1 MIELS
6 PERKRKEGD
15 AMNSSRK
22 GSNQILGM
30 VSDADARRLLLDWVN
45 TDSFSRDN
53 GVRKRLLLRHPE
65 IFADLDPAIY
75 NEKPFD
81 DPAEVITPER
91 RQLRRLI
98 GQVFSLIANVGTYLQ
113 AGWNESDPR
122 RREWLFVKSRLL
134 YHSGLDGLRA
144 AMQGVRMGHSEVREV
159 KDGVE
164 QPPRPVRRLQVD
176 TPDDLHLAFA
186 LRLAALEVSLTPFEA
201 AMFHLQTHLTDKIRR
216 CPNQTCP
223 APYFF
228 AVKRAQKFCSTK
240 CAEPAQ
246 REAKRRW
253 WNENRGK
260 N

>member
-1 MIELS
+1 
-6 PERKRKEGD
+6 
-15 AMNSSRK
+15 MNSSRK

-30 VSDADARRLLLDWVN
+30 VSDAQARRLLLDWVN
-45 TDSFSRDN
+45 TDSFSQDN
-53 GVRKRLLLRHPE
+53 GVRRRLLVRHPE

-75 NEKPFD
+75 DEKRFD

-91 RQLRRLI
+91 RQRRRVLMHL
-98 GQVFSLIANVGTYLQ
+98 FNLIASVGTYLQ

-122 RREWLFVKSRLL
+122 LREWLFVKARLL
-134 YHSGLDGLRA
+134 YHSELERLRA
-144 AMQGVRMGHSEVREV
+144 AIQEVRMGPGEVREV
-159 KDGVE
+159 NDGVV
-164 QPPRPVRRLQVD
+164 QPQRTVRPFKVD
-176 TPDDLHLAFA
+176 TPDGLHLAFA
-186 LRLAALEVSLTPFEA
+186 MRLAALEVALTPFEA
-201 AMFHLQTHLTDKIRR
+201 AMFHLQTNLADKIRR

-228 AVKRAQKFCSTK
+228 AVKKAQKFCSTK

-260 N
+260 T

>member
-1 MIELS
+1 
-6 PERKRKEGD
+6 
-15 AMNSSRK
+15 MNSSRK
-22 GSNQILGM
+22 RGNQILGM
-30 VSDADARRLLLDWVN
+30 ISDTHARRLLLDWVN

-53 GVRKRLLLRHPE
+53 GVRRRLLLQHPE

-75 NEKPFD
+75 DEKLFD

-91 RQLRRLI
+91 RQLRKLI
-98 GQVFSLIANVGTYLQ
+98 GRAFTLIAEVGTHLQ
-113 AGWNESDPR
+113 AGWNEADPW
-122 RREWLFVKSRLL
+122 RREWLFVRARLL
-134 YHSGLDGLRA
+134 YHSGLDRLRA
-144 AMQGVRMGHSEVREV
+144 AMQDVRMGHSEVSEV
-159 KDGVE
+159 KDGVV
-164 QPPRPVRRLQVD
+164 QPQRAVRPLQVD

-201 AMFHLQTHLTDKIRR
+201 AMFHLQTRLTDKIRR

-228 AVKRAQKFCSTK
+228 AAKRAQKFCSTK